1 MDNNVHNIGDQ
12 FKEFLN
18 KQTDIINNLISSNFN
33 NYMYTTNI
41 IQIKIDIYNF
51 LQNKIIALISELNQ
65 NSINIQNN
73 TENIEKITI
82 LLQILNDINNL
93 IKEKEM
99 SLYKIIEILHLK
111 NNKNNQSGEN
121 ENLIKENCHLKS
133 YRKK

>member
-1 MDNNVHNIGDQ
+1 VHNIGDQ

-93 IKEKEM
+93 IKEKEI

-133 YRKK
+133 EIIEKIN